1 MISKDEIRTTLG
13 DIGFYYAKVIYYGC
27 KSAAINVQPRLVRQR
42 REKDERE
49 ARLFATPSNRI
60 GDAFC

>member
-1 MISKDEIRTTLG
+1 MITKDEIRTTLG

-42 REKDERE
+42 REKDERD
-49 ARLFATPSNRI
+49 ARLFCYAKQPYR
-60 GDAFC
+60 

>member
-27 KSAAINVQPRLVRQR
+27 KSAAINVQPRSVRQR

-49 ARLFATPSNRI
+49 ARLFCYDRQPYR
-60 GDAFC
+60 

>member
-27 KSAAINVQPRLVRQR
+27 KSAAINVQPMSVQQHR
-42 REKDERE
+42 RKDERE
-49 ARLFATPSNRI
+49 ARLFCYAMLPYR
-60 GDAFC
+60 